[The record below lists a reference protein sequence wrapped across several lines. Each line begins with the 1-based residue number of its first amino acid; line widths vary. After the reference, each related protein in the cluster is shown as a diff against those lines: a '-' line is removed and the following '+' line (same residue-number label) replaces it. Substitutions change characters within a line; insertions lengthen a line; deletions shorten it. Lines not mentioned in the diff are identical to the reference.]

1 MKKGISTNPWQ
12 VDRPPKRILAMRF
25 QAVGDVLGIYPYLQA
40 LKNKYPTA
48 QIDLLTKDEKVEVA
62 EHLGIFCNVWPLTD
76 SNERFRQLFHALWLA
91 IKLIPQRYE
100 VVLDFQNHT
109 VSRWIR
115 KILAPKAFAEFD
127 PFGDEM
133 GSIRYF
139 QTIERCGLLDTYE
152 QADLQVNDSEVS
164 TELLVANGWD
174 GHSKLVILNPAGA
187 FPSRHWPIE
196 NYVIFARVWLE
207 KYPST
212 QFLMLGT
219 EKIKNK
225 SAYIKAELG
234 ERLINLTGKTTLLQA
249 FLITGKVQLLIS
261 EDSGLLHIGWL
272 LKIPSVALI
281 GSTHKNR
288 SAQAGENMHIL
299 TSDDLPCG
307 NCMKVH
313 CQFGKQPLC
322 LVRYSPEMISTIAES
337 LISRK

>member
-1 MKKGISTNPWQ
+1 MKKEISTKPWQ
-12 VDRPPKRILAMRF
+12 LNRPPKRILAMRF

-48 QIDLLTKDEKVEVA
+48 QIDLLTKYEKVEVA
-62 EHLGIFCNVWPLTD
+62 EYVGIFCNVWSLTD
-76 SNERFRQLFHALWLA
+76 SNERFRQLFHAIWLA

-109 VSRWIR
+109 VSQWIR

-127 PFGDEM
+127 PLGDEM

-139 QTIERCGLLDTYE
+139 QTIERCGLLNTYE
-152 QADLQVNDSEVS
+152 QADLQVTDSKLT
-164 TELLVANGWD
+164 TELLVDNGWD

-196 NYVIFARVWLE
+196 NYVIFARIWLE
-207 KYPST
+207 KYPHT

-219 EKIKNK
+219 EKINTK

-234 ERLINLTGKTTLLQA
+234 ERLINLTEKTSLLQA
-249 FLITGKVQLLIS
+249 FLITRKVQLLIS
-261 EDSGLLHIGWL
+261 EDSGLLHICWL
-272 LKIPSVALI
+272 LKIPTVALI

-288 SAQAGENMHIL
+288 SAQEGENVHIL
-299 TSDDLPCG
+299 NSDDLPCG
-307 NCMKVH
+307 NCMKTH
-313 CQFGKQPLC
+313 CQFGQVPLC
-322 LVRYSPEMISTIAES
+322 LSRYSPEMIISIAES
-337 LISRK
+337 LLIR